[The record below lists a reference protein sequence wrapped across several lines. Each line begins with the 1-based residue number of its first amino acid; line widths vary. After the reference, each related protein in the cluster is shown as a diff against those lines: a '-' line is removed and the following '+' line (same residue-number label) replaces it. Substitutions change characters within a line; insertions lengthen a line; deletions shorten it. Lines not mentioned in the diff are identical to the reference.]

1 VGSRG
6 GAGQEERRRGSPR
19 RSGDGGAAGSG
30 RCGGVPVGGRL
41 RRGGDV
47 LGAVLRLAM
56 EAGKVV
62 AGTTSERDGKHGV
75 GGDPSGGGRQ
85 RPFKGGRRDAH
96 GGGDRGVGRRVEA
109 ERGRARGPG
118 RGGGQSRAFPRYSGG
133 THAARTRMT
142 DKRGRASTGP
152 GGQRRGAGRAGQR
165 DATPTRGPVLQCARF
180 SF

>member
-75 GGDPSGGGRQ
+75 GGGGPSGGGRQ
-85 RPFKGGRRDAH
+85 RPFKGGQRDAH
-96 GGGDRGVGRRVEA
+96 GGGDRGVGRCVEA
-109 ERGRARGPG
+109 ERGGPG
-118 RGGGQSRAFPRYSGG
+118 
-133 THAARTRMT
+133 AA
-142 DKRGRASTGP
+142 G
-152 GGQRRGAGRAGQR
+152 GRAGR
-165 DATPTRGPVLQCARF
+165 FRATAAGHTRRGHA
-180 SF
+180 